1 MSVVLSRRPRTIQI
15 YLPSGDPSGIR
26 QAELTTS
33 IVRVFEVPRNQV
45 SEFLAMPESS
55 QVGLY
60 FLVGGEDLSELYIGQ
75 SGSVGH
81 RLGQHNKDSSKE
93 WDRALVV
100 VSLTQNLT
108 QTHVLYL
115 ESVSIEKAKRYERY
129 KLINGNS
136 GSLPYTPKPLQ
147 ADCEDIHETAALL
160 LTTLGYP
167 IFEPLIADEKRSDTE
182 KLFCTRSGVKG
193 EGFYTNEGLVVL
205 KGSEGRFVPPNG
217 KIRESFIRVRDRLI
231 NDGVFGVE
239 GEKTVVLKDH
249 LFKSPSA
256 ASFALVAAPSNG
268 WIDWK
273 TLSGQ
278 TLSDIERTE

>member
-1 MSVVLSRRPRTIQI
+1 MSGVLSRRPRTIQI

-75 SGSVGH
+75 SGNVGH
-81 RLGQHNKDSSKE
+81 RLGQHNKDSNKE

-167 IFEPLIADEKRSDTE
+167 IFEPLIADEKRSDAE
-182 KLFCTRSGVKG
+182 KLFCTRAGTKG
-193 EGFYTNEGLVVL
+193 EGYYTNEGMVVL
-205 KGSEGRFVPPNG
+205 KGSEGRLNPGG
-217 KIRESFIRVRDRLI
+217 KIRDDIVRARDRLI
-231 NDGVFGVE
+231 DAGVMGVDGE
-239 GEKTVVLKDH
+239 RTVMLKDH
-249 LFKSPSA
+249 LFKTPSA
-256 ASFALVAAPSNG
+256 ASCALLAAASNG

-273 TLSGQ
+273 TSNGR

>member
-1 MSVVLSRRPRTIQI
+1 MKSVSGRRARTIQI

-33 IVRVFEVPRNQV
+33 IFRVFEVPRNLI
-45 SEFLAMPESS
+45 SEFLSMPDSS

-60 FLVGGEDLSELYIGQ
+60 FLIGGDELSELYIGQ
-75 SGSVGH
+75 SGNVGH
-81 RLGQHNKDSSKE
+81 RLSQHNKDSNKE

-115 ESVSIEKAKRYERY
+115 EAFSIELAKRYERY
-129 KLINGNS
+129 ILLNGNS
-136 GSLPYTPKPLQ
+136 GQSPHVPKPLK
-147 ADCEDIHETAALL
+147 ADFDDIHETASLL

-167 IFEPLIADEKRSDTE
+167 IFEPLLSDDKITDEE
-182 KLFCTRSGVKG
+182 KLYCVRAGVKG
-193 EGFYTNEGLVVL
+193 EGYYTNEGMVVL
-205 KGSEGRFVPPNG
+205 KGSEGRLNPGG
-217 KIRESFIRVRDRLI
+217 KIREDIVRARDRLI
-231 NDGVFGVE
+231 DAGVMKVVNE
-239 GEKTVVLKDH
+239 RTVMARDH
-249 LFKSPSA
+249 LFKTPSA
-256 ASFALVAAPSNG
+256 ASCALLAAASNG

-273 TLSGQ
+273 SSDGR